1 MAELLVPDNVFTDI
15 STDFDQNP
23 ANDDVIRLR
32 DIESIKRSIR
42 NIILTNKGE
51 RPFNF
56 NFGSGVRDFLFETVS
71 PFVLQVLRLE
81 LEQNIQQHEPR
92 ATNVRAEVYGRMD
105 ANELVADIKFVPI
118 NTTQVVTLNIILER
132 KR

>member
-1 MAELLVPDNVFTDI
+1 MADLLVPDNVFSDI

-32 DIESIKRSIR
+32 NVESIKRSIR
-42 NIILTNKGE
+42 NIVLTNKGE

-56 NFGSGVRDFLFETVS
+56 NFGSNVRAFLFETVS
-71 PFVLQVLRLE
+71 PFILHVLSKE
-81 LEQNIQQHEPR
+81 LEENVRANEPR
-92 ATNVRAEVYGRMD
+92 ATKVKAVVRGRSD
-105 ANELVADIKFVPI
+105 ANELIADIEFIPI
-118 NTTQVVTLNIILER
+118 NSTQVVTLNLVLER

>member
-1 MAELLVPDNVFTDI
+1 MADLLVPDNVFSDI

-32 DIESIKRSIR
+32 NVESIKRSIR

-56 NFGSGVRDFLFETVS
+56 NFGSNVRAFLFETVS
-71 PFVLQVLRLE
+71 PFILHVLAKE
-81 LEQNIQQHEPR
+81 LEENVRANEPR
-92 ATNVRAEVYGRMD
+92 ATKVRAVVRGRSD
-105 ANELVADIKFVPI
+105 ANELIADIEFIPI
-118 NTTQVVTLNIILER
+118 NSTQVVTLNLVLER